1 MALLSLAI
9 AAGQRVKLDAEDG
22 FCDELGVDWMQ
33 NTSCI
38 DGISYA
44 KLFAESCHTPIIPR
58 CLPLPCVLPRAR
70 AQPSLDRD
78 GVTIATVHNPT
89 LRSAGPGAIRRCPA

>member
-9 AAGQRVKLDAEDG
+9 AAGQWVKLDAEDG

-44 KLFAESCHTPIIPR
+44 KLFAESCHTPIISR
-58 CLPLPCVLPRAR
+58 YLPLPCVLPRAR

-78 GVTIATVHNPT
+78 LPPGLAV
-89 LRSAGPGAIRRCPA
+89 LRSLVRGGQR